1 VLRYAFI
8 ALAFVLVLLV
18 ILSLLPQ
25 NRAVIPDSTIDLQNA
40 KVVLYPQQ
48 DQDAVWRFSSPTV
61 EYNPDSRDTTLFNV
75 QDGERVENGETD
87 FTLESPQV
95 IISNDDNLRGDKIIV
110 KLLEE
115 ETTLDMQSKADRQVL
130 IDQSAGQ
137 FAIPYVKLSGDIRG
151 EYENMYI
158 SFDLRKFNSGGVGT
172 VGYSEFD
179 LAEREANQE

>member
-75 QDGERVENGETD
+75 QDGERVENGKTD
-87 FTLESPQV
+87 FTLESPEV
-95 IISNDDNLRGDKIIV
+95 TISNDDNLRGDKIIV

-115 ETTLDMQSKADRQVL
+115 ETTLDMQSKGDRQVL
-130 IDQSAGQ
+130 INQSTGQ
-137 FAIPYVKLSGDIRG
+137 FEIPKVNLSGDIRG
-151 EYENMYI
+151 EYENMFI
-158 SFDLRKFNSGGVGT
+158 SFDLQQFNAGGPGT

-179 LAEREANQE
+179 LADRKLSGE